1 MPDTTITSANSVFT
15 ISVAG
20 LFNTPQQLSGYSAE
34 KAWSTDQLDLAEIQM
49 GVDGRM
55 TAGFTPMP
63 VPQTISLQAD
73 SPSKALFLAIAS
85 AMQSARDIY
94 YISGV
99 ISLPA
104 TGEVYNCVKGVLKNI
119 KQIVDAGK
127 VLQPG
132 EYQVVWESIQP
143 TLE

>member
-1 MPDTTITSANSVFT
+1 MSDTTITSANSVFT

-20 LFNTPQQLSGYSAE
+20 LFNTPQQLKGYSTE
-34 KAWSTDQLDLAEIQM
+34 KAWSTDQLELAEVQM

-55 TAGFTPMP
+55 TSGFTPMP
-63 VPQTISLQAD
+63 VSQTISLQAD

-94 YISGV
+94 WISGV
-99 ISLPA
+99 ISLPG

-127 VLQPG
+127 VLQAG
-132 EYQVVWESIQP
+132 EYQIVWENIQP